1 MRITDFQQKTEDELL
16 QLAEDCFIAMDTAGV
31 EQKPAYLLQAQIY
44 MNQAAKL
51 NDSHVA
57 DRDFKMAKRSFKLE
71 VWVIVLIGIE
81 IVLSIVGLWYGI
93 REGNKQVA
101 VLSQLNTSA
110 TATAKASEVQADAL
124 PKLVEE
130 QRNSLSS
137 LSDMNSKLQ
146 GSLKQTTG
154 MSVAMQKQLKILQD
168 EQAARLA
175 ELAKKPKL
183 ELYVQNVPL
192 GSLSGVNF
200 KARETTDTKLTFD
213 ILLKNSG
220 DAIAH
225 KGVVRVIVDAKDVS
239 ISANVP
245 SQPIPD
251 FEKDDPQHGLLIP
264 FDYIRASSRIPW
276 SVTFTYPAGQQPFSV
291 YFNVDADEVPTA
303 TPLGSMIARPPK
315 P

>member
-1 MRITDFQQKTEDELL
+1 MRISDFQKKTEDELL

-31 EQKPAYLLQAQIY
+31 EQEPAYLLQAQLY
-44 MNQAAKL
+44 MDQAAKL
-51 NDSHVA
+51 SDSRVA

-81 IVLSIVGLWYGI
+81 ILLSIVGLWYGI
-93 REGNKQVA
+93 REGNKQIA

-130 QRNSLSS
+130 QKNSLSS
-137 LSDMNSKLQ
+137 LSDMNANLQ
-146 GSLKQTTG
+146 GSLKKTTD

-183 ELYVQNVPL
+183 ELYVENVPL
-192 GSLSGVNF
+192 DSFSGVNF
-200 KARETTDTKLTFD
+200 KAREASETKLTFD
-213 ILLKNSG
+213 TFLINSG
-220 DAIAH
+220 DATAH
-225 KGVVRVIVDAKDVS
+225 KGMVRVIVDVKDVA
-239 ISANVP
+239 ISASAP
-245 SQPIPD
+245 STPIPEL
-251 FEKDDPQHGLLIP
+251 EKDDPQHGVLIP
-264 FDYIRASSRIPW
+264 FDYIRPGVRIPW
-276 SVTFTYPAGQQPFSV
+276 TITLTYPAGQQPFSI
-291 YFNVDADEVPTA
+291 YFNIDADEIPTA
-303 TPLGSMIARPPK
+303 TRLGSFTARPPR